1 MKNVSM
7 AERFWMKVD
16 KNGPVVTLVLGACW
30 IWTGSTSGRN
40 YKNGNGYGIFWDGK
54 KLRKATHVAWELKYA
69 VKFPKGKHAC
79 HHCDNPRCVR
89 GSHIYVGDN
98 FTNQQDR
105 IRRGRHNFASLTHCK
120 NGHPLTEENVYHYGK
135 RRRCRICLR
144 LRHTK
149 HYAKMRA
156 QGYWKS
162 GQSKGWRLIKDK
174 Q

>member
-1 MKNVSM
+1 MSS
-7 AERFWMKVD
+7 ASLDERFWTKV
-16 KNGPVVTLVLGACW
+16 NVEGPTIRKELGPCS
-30 IWTGSTSGRN
+30 IWTGALN
-40 YKNGNGYGIFWDGK
+40 HKGYGQFWDGNK
-54 KLRKATHVAWELKYA
+54 HRSAAQVAWEMGHGEL
-69 VKFPKGKHAC
+69 FPVGKISC
-79 HHCDNPRCVR
+79 HHCDNPGCVR
-89 GSHIYVGDN
+89 WEHIYAGDN

-105 IRRGRHNFASLTHCK
+105 VKRGRHNFASLTHCK

-144 LRHTK
+144 SRHTK